1 MWKLEFRNGL
11 MGIEMYKE
19 WVMVN
24 TLMGMEDMGWVV
36 GCGGRNGDIGF
47 HEGGDIHGIK
57 KWVCMEERLKRWMKI

>member
-1 MWKLEFRNGL
+1 
-11 MGIEMYKE
+11 
-19 WVMVN
+19 MVN

-36 GCGGRNGDIGF
+36 GCSGRNGDIGF